1 MMEVVRNSPNMFFA
15 RKFDPTI
22 DIRPLNDLEQ
32 SLGGGGGLDSNTP
45 GDCPQSPLNGDG
57 LI

>member
-45 GDCPQSPLNGDG
+45 GDCPQSPSMETV
-57 LI
+57 